1 MCIFKYTTTSSN
13 YRKSMI
19 KKKILERSQREKHF
33 TSKGLKAGIIYYFSE
48 TMQAN
53 ESEAKYLKFQ

>member
-1 MCIFKYTTTSSN
+1 
-13 YRKSMI
+13 MI

-33 TSKGLKAGIIYYFSE
+33 TSKGLKAGIIYCFSE